1 MEVDKK
7 IKFHRVLGVEYT
19 TRVKRF
25 SNTEYIVKSYFI
37 ISMSL
42 FGLFFGYSK
51 KIYSHFYS
59 EKTVV
64 TMVSVSRESDS
75 HETPGQVP
83 APVRIISIVV
93 WQSVLPLLL
102 SLCVRPFQTFFF
114 KKIKLRIQYLRCT
127 REGKVHPLENTSNKY
142 IFLIY

>member
-1 MEVDKK
+1 MTHPLSYVNFSSSVVVEVDKK

-64 TMVSVSRESDS
+64 TI
-75 HETPGQVP
+75 G
-83 APVRIISIVV
+83 RI
-93 WQSVLPLLL
+93 
-102 SLCVRPFQTFFF
+102 
-114 KKIKLRIQYLRCT
+114 
-127 REGKVHPLENTSNKY
+127 
-142 IFLIY
+142 